1 MARSYHAA
9 IVTVSDSVAGG
20 TREDSSGPAII
31 RLLQSAGWTIKSTET
46 LPDDFSLLRERL
58 GALALDVETD
68 AVFTTGGTGIGPRD
82 RTPEA
87 TTSVMERSVPGL
99 AELMR
104 REGLKKT
111 PLAAL
116 SRAVVGVKAKA
127 LLINLPGSPEGAED
141 SLRAILDL
149 LPHAIDVIRG
159 EETHGQAPAA
169 EFPSATG
176 PAPEPAEAGPA
187 PSADPAPTDTPS
199 AAPDSESNV
208 PE

>member
-1 MARSYHAA
+1 MARSYRAA

-20 TREDSSGPAII
+20 TREDLSGPAVV
-31 RLLQSAGWTIKSTET
+31 RVLESVGWTIKSTEV

-58 GALALDVETD
+58 AALALDVETD
-68 AVFTTGGTGIGPRD
+68 AVFTTGGTGISPRD

-116 SRAVVGVKAKA
+116 SRAVAGVKAKA
-127 LLINLPGSPEGAED
+127 LLINLPGSPGGAED

-159 EETHGQAPAA
+159 EEAHGQLA
-169 EFPSATG
+169 
-176 PAPEPAEAGPA
+176 APEPPSAPASAEPEPA
-187 PSADPAPTDTPS
+187 PAPVPESADAPS

>member
-1 MARSYHAA
+1 MARSYRAA

-20 TREDSSGPAII
+20 TREDLSGPAVV
-31 RLLQSAGWTIKSTET
+31 RVLQSAGWTIKSTEV

-58 GALALDVETD
+58 GALAADVETD
-68 AVFTTGGTGIGPRD
+68 AVFTTGGTGISPRD

-87 TTSVMERSVPGL
+87 TTSVMERAVPGL
-99 AELMR
+99 ADLMR

-116 SRAVVGVKAKA
+116 SRAVVGVKAKV
-127 LLINLPGSPEGAED
+127 LLVNLPGSPGGAED

-149 LPHAIDVIRG
+149 LPHAIDVVRG
-159 EETHGQAPAA
+159 EEAHGAAAPAEPPPAPVPAAA
-169 EFPSATG
+169 EPEASS
-176 PAPEPAEAGPA
+176 APEPAQA
-187 PSADPAPTDTPS
+187 SSTT
-199 AAPDSESNV
+199 PDSESNV

>member
-1 MARSYHAA
+1 MARSYRAA

-20 TREDSSGPAII
+20 TREDLSGPAVV
-31 RLLQSAGWTIKSTET
+31 RVLESAGWTIKSTEL

-58 GALALDVETD
+58 GALTSDVETD

-99 AELMR
+99 ADLMR

-116 SRAVVGVKAKA
+116 SRAVVGVKGKV
-127 LLINLPGSPEGAED
+127 LLINLPGSPEGAQD

-149 LPHAIDVIRG
+149 LPHAIDVVRG
-159 EETHGQAPAA
+159 EESHGPAA
-169 EFPSATG
+169 AAEPPSAAA
-176 PAPEPAEAGPA
+176 PAPEPAEPEPA
-187 PSADPAPTDTPS
+187 ASAEPEPAETPS
-199 AAPDSESNV
+199 APPDSESNV

>member
-20 TREDSSGPAII
+20 TREDLSGPAVV
-31 RLLQSAGWTIKSTET
+31 RVLESAGWTIKSTEV

-58 GALALDVETD
+58 AALALDVETD
-68 AVFTTGGTGIGPRD
+68 AVFTTGGTGISPRD

-116 SRAVVGVKAKA
+116 SRAVAGVKAKA
-127 LLINLPGSPEGAED
+127 LLINLPGSPGGAED

-159 EETHGQAPAA
+159 EEAHGQAPAPQPSLAAAPA
-169 EFPSATG
+169 EAEPASAPSS
-176 PAPEPAEAGPA
+176 APEPADA
-187 PSADPAPTDTPS
+187 PS

>member
-1 MARSYHAA
+1 MARSYRAA

-20 TREDSSGPAII
+20 TREDLSGPAII
-31 RLLQSAGWTIKSTET
+31 RILQSAGWTIKSTET

-58 GALALDVETD
+58 GALAVDVEAD

-104 REGLKKT
+104 RQGVKKT

-116 SRAVVGVKAKA
+116 SRAVVGVKGKA
-127 LLINLPGSPEGAED
+127 LLINLPGSPAGAED
-141 SLRAILDL
+141 SLRAILEL

-159 EETHGQAPAA
+159 EETHDQAPAA
-169 EFPSATG
+169 GPPPAATPSPEATEQ
-176 PAPEPAEAGPA
+176 PAPAADAAPADA
-187 PSADPAPTDTPS
+187 PSQGTS
-199 AAPDSESNV
+199 DSEPNV